1 MKTYKL
7 TYLENRWHVHRAPGE
22 VTAYDELLDALRN
35 LNPKIKNLYRL
46 SPTEHDKA
54 PNLLLCQPENDMTS
68 KKLLR
73 DAGEMQQVRPQI
85 VNAAKE
91 LAIKRSEYSQVK
103 FLIAFGNCN
112 GFLQML

>member
-7 TYLENRWHVHRAPGE
+7 TYTDSRWHVHRGPGE

-91 LAIKRSEYSQVK
+91 LAINRSECRRVAR
-103 FLIAFGNCN
+103 I
-112 GFLQML
+112 